1 MIKINISNKDGQIH
15 KINMIG
21 HADYD
26 DYGKDIVCAG
36 ASSIVTTTV
45 NAILTF
51 DKKFISYEEKKDNF
65 EIVINTHNEIVDN
78 LITNMLNMLQE
89 LENDY
94 PTWLAHYTNRT
105 DYKGNYKCWQRTS
118 LAKIPGITVNTVDF
132 DICYK

>member
-1 MIKINISNKDGQIH
+1 MIKIKISNKDGQNH

-51 DKKFISYEEKKDNF
+51 DKNFISYEEKKDNF

-94 PTWLAHYTNRT
+94 PTNIKIRT
-105 DYKGNYKCWQRTS
+105 EN
-118 LAKIPGITVNTVDF
+118 L
-132 DICYK
+132 

>member
-26 DYGKDIVCAG
+26 NYGKDIVCAG

-78 LITNMLNMLQE
+78 LITNMINMLE
-89 LENDY
+89 DLEKDY
-94 PTWLAHYTNRT
+94 PKNI
-105 DYKGNYKCWQRTS
+105 
-118 LAKIPGITVNTVDF
+118 KIRKENL
-132 DICYK
+132 

>member
-1 MIKINISNKDGQIH
+1 MIKINISNKDGLIH

-26 DYGKDIVCAG
+26 TYGKDIVCAG

-94 PTWLAHYTNRT
+94 PKNIKLRKEN
-105 DYKGNYKCWQRTS
+105 
-118 LAKIPGITVNTVDF
+118 L
-132 DICYK
+132 

>member
-21 HADYD
+21 HSDYD

-94 PTWLAHYTNRT
+94 PTNI
-105 DYKGNYKCWQRTS
+105 
-118 LAKIPGITVNTVDF
+118 KIRKENL
-132 DICYK
+132 

>member
-1 MIKINISNKDGQIH
+1 MIKINVSNKDGQIH

-26 DYGKDIVCAG
+26 NYGKDIVCAG

-94 PTWLAHYTNRT
+94 PTNI
-105 DYKGNYKCWQRTS
+105 
-118 LAKIPGITVNTVDF
+118 KIRKENL
-132 DICYK
+132 